1 MKSVQY
7 PTNRVLA
14 RRKAGGM
21 GTRRTFMLAQ
31 SPGIHGLAGQVRTE
45 ELHNHLA
52 SSQYCICKREGKPI
66 KTTYSMLFPS

>member
-1 MKSVQY
+1 
-7 PTNRVLA
+7 
-14 RRKAGGM
+14 
-21 GTRRTFMLAQ
+21 MLAQ

-52 SSQYCICKREGKPI
+52 SSQYCICKRERKPI